1 MKYLII
7 SKNNLWT
14 RTLLKSLRLSPV
26 GNLYYS
32 TICDKNLIDNI
43 NPDWIFFF
51 HWSNIVDKEI
61 YNKHKCIVIHT
72 GILPKDRG
80 GSPLQNQI
88 IQNQII
94 SEVNLLEMS
103 DQIDAGRIYKS
114 HPVTLQ
120 GNITDIWLSIAEV
133 TSKLIKN
140 FLQSPNRPL
149 PQVGQPQ
156 TYKRIKDNQL
166 KFNSTKDLSY
176 IYNQIRMVDDINY
189 PNAYLDINGFRL
201 EFSRA
206 KLNEEEII
214 TDVKIT
220 KK

>member
-14 RTLLKSLRLSPV
+14 NVLLDSLKSSEP
-26 GNLYYS
+26 NFNYS
-32 TICDKNLIDNI
+32 AICSKDLIDQVK
-43 NPDWIFFF
+43 PDWIFFF
-51 HWSNIVDKEI
+51 HWSDIVDKEI
-61 YNKHKCIVIHT
+61 YNKYKCVVVHT
-72 GILPKDRG
+72 GLLPKDRG

-103 DQIDAGRIYKS
+103 DQIDAGRIYSS
-114 HPVTLQ
+114 HPITLQ

-140 FLQSPNRPL
+140 HLKSSNRPL
-149 PQVGQPQ
+149 PQIGEPQ
-156 TYKRIKDNQL
+156 TYKRIKNNKINIKGSLLD
-166 KFNSTKDLSY
+166 F
-176 IYNQIRMVDDINY
+176 YNQIRMVDDPEY
-189 PNAYLDINGFRL
+189 PTSFLEIGDFKL

-206 KLNEEEII
+206 KFNSNNLIA
-214 TDVKIT
+214 DVKIT

>member
-14 RTLLKSLRLSPV
+14 RTLLKSLKNSSV

-32 TICDKNLIDNI
+32 AICDEKLIDEI
-43 NPDWIFFF
+43 NPDWVFFF
-51 HWSNIVDKEI
+51 HWSNIVSKEI
-61 YNKHKCIVIHT
+61 YTKYKCIVIHT
-72 GILPKDRG
+72 GLLPKDRG

-103 DQIDAGRIYKS
+103 DQIDAGKIYKS
-114 HPVTLQ
+114 YPITLQ

-133 TSKLIKN
+133 TGKLIKE
-140 FLQSPNRPL
+140 FIKSPNRPI
-149 PQVGQPQ
+149 PQIGQPQ
-156 TYKRIKDNQL
+156 TYKRIKNNKINTDGEL
-166 KFNSTKDLSY
+166 LDF
-176 IYNQIRMVDDINY
+176 YNQIRMVDSLEY
-189 PNAYLDINGFRL
+189 PLSFLEIGNFKL

-206 KLNEEEII
+206 KYDSNSLIA
-214 TDVKIT
+214 DVKIT